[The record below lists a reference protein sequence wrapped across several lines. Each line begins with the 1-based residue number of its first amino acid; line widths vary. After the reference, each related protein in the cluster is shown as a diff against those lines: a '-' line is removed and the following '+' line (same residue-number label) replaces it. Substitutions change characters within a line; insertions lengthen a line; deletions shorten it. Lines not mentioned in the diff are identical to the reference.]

1 MSCADM
7 FRKHENAWLLAF
19 DHDFLHECKTGTIGK
34 TQFDAWLVQ
43 DYLFVREFTRLAA
56 TLLTKAPHSDFDVLL
71 GGLEALRSEL
81 SWFQVRQGVSYTL
94 QTFTQMHHRLVGA
107 SSEAEYRA

>member
-19 DHDFLHECKTGTIGK
+19 DHDFLHDCKNGTIGK
-34 TQFDAWLVQ
+34 AQFDAWLVQ

-56 TLLTKAPHSDFDVLL
+56 TLLTKAPHADFDVLL

-81 SWFQVRQGVSYTL
+81 TWFQVRQACCQTL
-94 QTFTQMHHRLVGA
+94 QTFTQMHQWLVGA
-107 SSEAEYRA
+107 SSEAKS